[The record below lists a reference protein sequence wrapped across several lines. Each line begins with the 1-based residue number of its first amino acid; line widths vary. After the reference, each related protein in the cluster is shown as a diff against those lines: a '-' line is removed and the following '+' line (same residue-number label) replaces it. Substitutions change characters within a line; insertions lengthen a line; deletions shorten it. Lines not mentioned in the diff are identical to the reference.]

1 MKKNQKST
9 LPESVVT
16 PEKPRKNSREDFI
29 IRPNSNFAIVESY
42 KTIRT
47 NLKFSLN
54 KEGCR
59 KIVITSALPRDGKS
73 MVTVNLAVSLAQTNE
88 RVLIID
94 GDLRKARVHKFFG
107 IKNIPG
113 LTNLLGG
120 FSELSEVIKPT
131 DFKNL
136 FIIPCGVV
144 PPNPAELLAS
154 ESMKNLISQL
164 EKEFDYILID
174 SPPVNIVSDAL
185 TLTPI
190 VDGVIVVTKQKVNTH
205 PEMQRM
211 INSLEFVG
219 ARIIG
224 IILNGVDLRE
234 SRNYYKG
241 YYKGKY
247 GYKYKYN
254 YSYGNNYSE
263 K

>member
-1 MKKNQKST
+1 MKKDLKKAVSDSAVSPQK
-9 LPESVVT
+9 PQ
-16 PEKPRKNSREDFI
+16 KNAREDFI
-29 IRPNSNFAIVESY
+29 IRPNSNFATVESY

-59 KIVITSALPRDGKS
+59 KIAITSALPRDGKS
-73 MVTVNLAVSLAQTNE
+73 MVSVNLAVSLAQTNE

-94 GDLRKARVHKFFG
+94 GDLRKARIHKFFG

-136 FIIPCGVV
+136 FVIPCGVV

-154 ESMKNLISQL
+154 DSMKSLISQL

-174 SPPVNIVSDAL
+174 TPPVNVVSDAL
-185 TLTPI
+185 TLTPV
-190 VDGVIVVTKQKVNTH
+190 VDGFVIVTKQKVNTH
-205 PEMQRM
+205 PELQRV
-211 INSLEFVG
+211 ISSLEFVG
-219 ARIIG
+219 AKIIG
-224 IILNGVDLRE
+224 FILNGVDLRE
-234 SRNYYKG
+234 
-241 YYKGKY
+241 KGKY